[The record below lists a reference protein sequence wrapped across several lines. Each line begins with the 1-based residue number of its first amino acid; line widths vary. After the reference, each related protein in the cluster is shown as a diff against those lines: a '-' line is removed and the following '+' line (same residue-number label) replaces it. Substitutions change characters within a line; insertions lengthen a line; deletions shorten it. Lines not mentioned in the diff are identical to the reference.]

1 MMNAGRSW
9 SRWATNTLIPAPD
22 AAFST
27 REMTED
33 LLVSSGTPLAG
44 EEALRVLQ
52 KTFGHRNF
60 VGRQSEVIGRVLE
73 GGDALALMPTG
84 GGKSLCYQIPA
95 LLREGTAIVV
105 SPLISLMKDQVDALT
120 QYDVRAA
127 FLNSTLTPKRAS
139 ETERAL
145 IEGELDLLYIAPE
158 RLLTERT
165 LSLLEKATV
174 ALFAIDEAH
183 CVSQWGHDFRPEYL
197 KLGRLAELFPKVPRL
212 ALTATADA
220 RTRTEIMEKLCL
232 RDARMYVASF
242 DRPNISFAAT
252 RRDDAR
258 KQLMNFIAEHRGQSG
273 IVYCMSKRKSEE
285 TAEFLEKEGLRALPY
300 HAGMDKK
307 TRERNQSIFAHEEG
321 VIIAAT
327 IAFGMGINK
336 PDVRFIAHMNMP
348 KSIEGYYQEI
358 GRAGRD
364 GLPARALLLYA
375 VSDAIT
381 MRGWI
386 ENSDAPENIRR
397 IERQKLNDLMGFCH
411 SASCRRETLLKYFGE
426 TYNPP
431 CGNCD
436 NCKQPP
442 EMWDGTEA
450 AQKFLSCVA
459 RTGERFGA
467 QHIIS
472 ILLGKTEGEPGNK
485 IRRLNHDKLSTFGI
499 GGELSAKEWNL
510 IAQQLAFAEILN
522 PDVEGYGALKLTPAA
537 WEVMRKQKKVSF
549 RREAPRPPRTRKAAA
564 ATTSEKPAMHLSDQD
579 LEVFDAL
586 RELRMQ
592 LAKTQGVPA
601 YVIFHDTVLVEMSR
615 LRPKTEEEV
624 GAIPG
629 VGAAKQVR
637 YAGHFLKVLRKY

>member
-1 MMNAGRSW
+1 MK
-9 SRWATNTLIPAPD
+9 
-22 AAFST
+22 
-27 REMTED
+27 ED
-33 LLVSSGTPLAG
+33 LLASADAPLAG
-44 EEALRVLQ
+44 EDARSVLQ
-52 KTFGHRNF
+52 KTFGHRDF
-60 VGRQSEVIGRVLE
+60 VGRQSEVIARVLE

-95 LLREGTAIVV
+95 LLREGTAVVV

-127 FLNSTLTPKRAS
+127 FLNSTLTPKQAA

-145 IEGELDLLYIAPE
+145 TEGELDLLYIAPE
-158 RLLTERT
+158 RLLNERT
-165 LSLLEKATV
+165 LSLLQKTTI

-197 KLGRLAELFPKVPRL
+197 KLGRLAELFPQVPRL

-220 RTRTEIMEKLCL
+220 RTRTEIVEKLHL
-232 RDARMYVASF
+232 RDARMFIASF
-242 DRPNISFAAT
+242 DRPSISFAAV

-258 KQLMNFIAEHRGQSG
+258 RQLMDFINPHRGQSG

-307 TRERNQSIFAHEEG
+307 TRESNQSIFAHEEG

-364 GLPARALLLYA
+364 GLPAQALLLYT

-411 SASCRRETLLKYFGE
+411 SAVCRRETLLKYFGE
-426 TYNPP
+426 TYKPP
-431 CGNCD
+431 CNNCD
-436 NCKQPP
+436 NCRQPP
-442 EMWDGTEA
+442 EMWDATQA
-450 AQKFLSCVA
+450 AQKFLSCVV

-472 ILLGKTEGEPGNK
+472 ILLGKTEGEPGDK

-499 GGELSAKEWNL
+499 GDELSAKEWTL
-510 IAQQLAFAEILN
+510 VAQQLTFAEILN

-537 WEVMRKQKKVSF
+537 WEVMRNQKTVSF
-549 RREAPRPPRTRKAAA
+549 RRETPRPPRARKAAA
-564 ATTSEKPAMHLSDQD
+564 ATTDKKPATQLNDKD

-601 YVIFHDTVLVEMSR
+601 YVIFHDTVLVEMAR
-615 LRPKTEEEV
+615 RRPGTKEEL

-629 VGAAKQVR
+629 VGAAKQAR